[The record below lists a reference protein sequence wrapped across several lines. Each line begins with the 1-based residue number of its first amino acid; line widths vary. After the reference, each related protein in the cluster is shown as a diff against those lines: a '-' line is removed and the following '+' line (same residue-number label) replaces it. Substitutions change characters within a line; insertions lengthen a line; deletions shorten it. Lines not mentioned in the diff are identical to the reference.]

1 MSSRARQS
9 DTRAERLCRGHGGQG
24 PRDIMALGSPARD
37 FSPRPQDRRPT
48 RDERRPLDAPKA
60 TAPPAWGRRGRA
72 VTRARGFNSVACCVR
87 GGRTHHPGQDG
98 CRQGQLLCSVNSKLP
113 PRPHRR
119 AIRAPPGGEA
129 AAARKASTAPA
140 SAAPS
145 RPLTYLGSIQVAC
158 RAPDRPACAWLRR
171 LQRTTSGNQRE
182 RPTTR

>member
-1 MSSRARQS
+1 MFPCPTVSLFQLVS
-9 DTRAERLCRGHGGQG
+9 G
-24 PRDIMALGSPARD
+24 PRRAGILE
-37 FSPRPQDRRPT
+37 PRATSLISLPETCPCCRKIAAAI

-98 CRQGQLLCSVNSKLP
+98 CRQGQLLCPVNSKLP

-119 AIRAPPGGEA
+119 AIRARPGGEA

-145 RPLTYLGSIQVAC
+145 RPLAYLGSIQVAC

-171 LQRTTSGNQRE
+171 LQRTPSGNQRE